1 MLMTKSDLENL
12 NLIYENMGRV
22 FNNIK
27 KDENDFN
34 TIIMPFMEEVSEKKP
49 QNLISQLN
57 AIPEAVEVIETLK
70 RIRDTIFK
78 WQDPRSNQ
86 NSRNQQQVES
96 LSRWTRKTG
105 NNLINDIMRS
115 VQQINQLI
123 PSIPDPRLNM
133 RLKKIVL
140 ILAKMKNI
148 A

>member
-1 MLMTKSDLENL
+1 MTKSDLENL